1 MLSTLALTTALA
13 TPSSQ
18 ALRSAWDRGEGAT
31 ALRPIIEAAG
41 SGTAAAVASSTV
53 GWKGLWL
60 ARIEHFE
67 KVKFTGLKVNPH
79 YGLDDEGGITSHV
92 HICVGPIK
100 GWASASGYMEPAGDG
115 SSVKLHFDDFWISGD
130 SVTPREAPPENGD
143 ELSAVDIATR
153 ALGRLAFF
161 EGLAGFPVDYADMD
175 EGLVAFRFPPLNSC
189 IVAERQPEGAPPKR
203 CPE

>member
-1 MLSTLALTTALA
+1 MVVAVHAAVAAMLSTLALTTALA

-31 ALRPIIEAAG
+31 ALRPIVEAAG

-79 YGLDDEGGITSHV
+79 YGLDDEGGI
-92 HICVGPIK
+92 
-100 GWASASGYMEPAGDG
+100 
-115 SSVKLHFDDFWISGD
+115 
-130 SVTPREAPPENGD
+130 
-143 ELSAVDIATR
+143 
-153 ALGRLAFF
+153 
-161 EGLAGFPVDYADMD
+161 
-175 EGLVAFRFPPLNSC
+175 
-189 IVAERQPEGAPPKR
+189 IVACAHLRRADQRMRRRHPATWSQPAMDRASSSTLTTFGSRAIL
-203 CPE
+203 